1 MSYTTELH
9 ASFKNS
15 ERFKFSYLGYFMN
28 QGFPNVIM
36 LTLKYTTPVENPEHA
51 QISSFGNKQ
60 INLIFY
66 RWVAKYSLTR
76 KYNILR

>member
-1 MSYTTELH
+1 MSYNTELH

-15 ERFKFSYLGYFMN
+15 ERFKFSYFMN

-60 INLIFY
+60 INPY
-66 RWVAKYSLTR
+66 
-76 KYNILR
+76 ILSVSR

>member
-1 MSYTTELH
+1 MSYNTELH

-28 QGFPNVIM
+28 QGFPNVNM

-60 INLIFY
+60 INP
-66 RWVAKYSLTR
+66 YSLSVSR
-76 KYNILR
+76 

>member
-1 MSYTTELH
+1 MSYNTELH

-28 QGFPNVIM
+28 QGFPNVNM
-36 LTLKYTTPVENPEHA
+36 PTLKYTTPVENPEHA

-60 INLIFY
+60 INPY
-66 RWVAKYSLTR
+66 
-76 KYNILR
+76 ILSVSR